1 MFERKVNDVV
11 KDLIK
16 MKFDEING
24 SYDYLL
30 NLRVQVFTEEQIQ
43 KLQTEYNTLQT
54 QLKTIVS
61 KTESDLFVEDID
73 SFAKIISVV

>member
-61 KTESDLFVEDID
+61 KTESDLFIEDID